1 MMFSRFLQIS
11 LIVAAVAG
19 LSACAGPNNIG
30 SRNPQVA
37 TVPDKVSLMLAEA
50 ADRSST
56 ALQTLAA
63 IEQAR
68 TPEVSVAPVADAPA
82 ELKRAITTNWV
93 GPVEPV
99 VKMLADRASY
109 GFQIVGNAPPVPII
123 VSINVEN
130 KPVIEVLRNIGLQL
144 GVRADVTVDSERRMV
159 EVHYGPNTGPSGE

>member
-1 MMFSRFLQIS
+1 MMFNRFQKILC
-11 LIVAAVAG
+11 VALMTAG
-19 LSACAGPNNIG
+19 LAACSNANNIG

-37 TVPDKVSLMLAEA
+37 TVPDKVSMMLAEA

-68 TPEVSVAPVADAPA
+68 TPEVAVAPIASAPA

-109 GFQIVGNAPPVPII
+109 GFQIVGNAPPVPI
-123 VSINVEN
+123 VVAVNVEN
-130 KPVIEVLRNIGLQL
+130 KPVIEVLRNVGLQL
-144 GVRADVTVDSERRMV
+144 GVRADVTVDSERQMV
-159 EVHYGPNTGPSGE
+159 EIHYGPNTGPSGE